1 MWTLDEIVFMY
12 NIIQSELNRVE
23 RPLVANNIKAM
34 DQNLEPGIK
43 SLTWESEITP
53 FLKSSKKMVEK
64 VYTVMQAMKT
74 NLNSIYKH
82 LQNKKV
88 VIYERKLKSINFED
102 LLRSVDNASYNKRK
116 EIEEELKKIH
126 DD

>member
-1 MWTLDEIVFMY
+1 MY

-34 DQNLEPGIK
+34 DANLEPGIK

-53 FLKSSKKMVEK
+53 FLKNSKKMVEK

-88 VIYERKLKSINFED
+88 VIYERKMKSIN
-102 LLRSVDNASYNKRK
+102 
-116 EIEEELKKIH
+116 
-126 DD
+126 